1 MNQPAME
8 RAGPAAKAPTGGGDD
23 RDATADASAG
33 SDGHNATDAPAFAA
47 PNTDGIWY
55 ASYPPEVPHQIDVTQ
70 YQSVAHFFDECT
82 SQFRGRTAF
91 VSVGSGM
98 SYDTLARKAKAF
110 AAYLQRIGIKRG
122 DRVAIMLPNT
132 FQYPVSLFGILKAGA
147 VVVNVNPLY
156 TPRELAHQ
164 LKDSGAKAIVVF
176 ENFAKTLEQA
186 LPGTA
191 VEHIVV
197 TALGDLLG
205 FGLNLKGRLLNFAIK
220 HVQKRVPAYRLP
232 NAVRMRRA
240 LALGAKSPYSHVFV
254 SHDEV
259 AFLQYTGGTTGVAKG
274 AMLTHRNIVANLL
287 QAKAWSESQLTGETE
302 TVLTPLPLY
311 HILSLTVNGL
321 IFLGLGGR
329 NVLIA
334 NPRDMKRVVRI
345 LRNQTFTGI
354 LAINTLYKAFLDNE
368 EFCKRDFS
376 NLKLAMAGGMA
387 TQRAVA
393 ERFKAVTG
401 KPIVEGYGLTE
412 CSPIVALNPVDLK
425 HPRDFDGSVGLPAPS
440 TVVRLRKEDGVWANV
455 GEPGELCVKGP
466 QVMKGYW
473 MRPDET
479 AKVLD
484 ADGWLATGDI
494 GVMDSAGFIKLIDRK
509 KDMILVS
516 GFNVYPSEIEDVVA
530 THPDVREVAAIGI
543 PDDAQG
549 ERVKIFVVPRA
560 PGLAREAILQHCRK
574 HLTGYKIPRQIEFR
588 DELPQTNVGKILR
601 RALRDEEIAKLDL
614 LRGNGDGNR
623 SRSRTGSM
631 GAASCSAPKTGPHR
645 SRMRLRAGRLARY
658 GTRVHPPTKKSAE
671 RSNRMDAT
679 RRLACLSSSAA
690 ADATACRHPR
700 RRR

>member
-1 MNQPAME
+1 MDQRIAPQAASDAS
-8 RAGPAAKAPTGGGDD
+8 RAISGEPPPVSDVSTTSAQSGAPAAPDEFP
-23 RDATADASAG
+23 
-33 SDGHNATDAPAFAA
+33 APAALQT

-55 ASYPPEVPHQIDVTQ
+55 ASYPPRVPRDIDVGQ
-70 YQSVAHFFDECT
+70 YRSVVHFFDECT
-82 SQFRGRTAF
+82 STYRGRTAF
-91 VSVGSGM
+91 VSIGSNM
-98 SYDTLARKAKAF
+98 SYDTLARKANSF
-110 AAYLQRIGIKRG
+110 AAYLQRIGIQRG

-132 FQYPVSLFGILKAGA
+132 FQYPVSLFGVLKAGA

-164 LKDSGAKAIVVF
+164 LKDSGAKAIIVF
-176 ENFAKTLEQA
+176 ENFARTLEQA
-186 LPGTA
+186 LPETA

-205 FGLNLKGRLLNFAIK
+205 DGLNAKGRLLNFVVN
-220 HVQKRVPAYRLP
+220 HVQKMVPAYRLP
-232 NAVRMRRA
+232 GAVRMRRA
-240 LALGAKSPYSHVFV
+240 LALGAKSPLAPTIV
-254 SHDEV
+254 SHDDL

-274 AMLTHRNIVANLL
+274 AMLTHRNIIANLL
-287 QAKAWSESQLTGETE
+287 QAKAWAETQLGGEVE

-329 NVLIA
+329 NILIA
-334 NPRDMKRVVRI
+334 NPRDIKRVMRM
-345 LRNQTFTGI
+345 LRHQTFTGI
-354 LAINTLYKAFLDNE
+354 LAINTLYKAFLEND

-393 ERFKAVTG
+393 DRFKAVTG

-412 CSPIVALNPVDLK
+412 CSPIVSLNPVDVK
-425 HPRDFDGSVGLPAPS
+425 HLRAFDGSVGLPAPS
-440 TVVRLRKEDGVWANV
+440 TIVRFRKDDGTWASI

-516 GFNVYPSEIEDVVA
+516 GFNVYPSEIEDVIA
-530 THPDVREVAAIGI
+530 MHPGVREVAAIGI
-543 PDDAQG
+543 PDEAQG
-549 ERVKIFVVPRA
+549 ERVKVFIVPRER
-560 PGLAREAILQHCRK
+560 GLTREEILEHCRK
-574 HLTGYKIPRQIEFR
+574 HLTGYKVPKLIEFR
-588 DELPQTNVGKILR
+588 DTLPQTNVGKILR
-601 RALRDEEIAKLDL
+601 RALRDEELAK
-614 LRGNGDGNR
+614 R
-623 SRSRTGSM
+623 SPSDPVKRHLSRTP
-631 GAASCSAPKTGPHR
+631 AP
-645 SRMRLRAGRLARY
+645 
-658 GTRVHPPTKKSAE
+658 
-671 RSNRMDAT
+671 
-679 RRLACLSSSAA
+679 
-690 ADATACRHPR
+690 PR
-700 RRR
+700 RS

>member
-1 MNQPAME
+1 MDQRTAPQATSDASRIISGGPPPIADAQAAAIPPTPPIPAI
-8 RAGPAAKAPTGGGDD
+8 APAALALDTLL
-23 RDATADASAG
+23 
-33 SDGHNATDAPAFAA
+33 A

-55 ASYPPEVPHQIDVTQ
+55 ASYPPGVPREIDVGQ
-70 YQSVAHFFDECT
+70 YRSVVHFFDECT
-82 SQFRGRTAF
+82 TTFRGRTAF
-91 VSVGSGM
+91 VSIGSEM
-98 SYDTLARKAKAF
+98 SYDRLARKAKAF
-110 AAYLQRIGIKRG
+110 AAYLQRIGIQRG

-132 FQYPVSLFGILKAGA
+132 FQYPVSLFGVLKAGA

-176 ENFAKTLEQA
+176 ENFAKTLEEA
-186 LPGTA
+186 LPDTA

-205 FGLNLKGRLLNFAIK
+205 DGLNAKGRLLNFVVK
-220 HVQKRVPAYRLP
+220 HVQKMVPAHRLP

-240 LALGAKSPYSHVFV
+240 LSLGAKSPLTPTIV
-254 SHDEV
+254 SHDDL

-274 AMLTHRNIVANLL
+274 AMLTHRNIIANLL
-287 QAKAWSESQLTGETE
+287 QAKAWAETQLGGEVE

-329 NVLIA
+329 NILIA
-334 NPRDMKRVVRI
+334 NPRDIKRVMRM
-345 LRNQTFTGI
+345 LRHQTFTGI
-354 LAINTLYKAFLDNE
+354 LAINTLYKAFLENE

-393 ERFKAVTG
+393 DRFKAVTG

-412 CSPIVALNPVDLK
+412 CSPIVSLNPVDVK
-425 HPRDFDGSVGLPAPS
+425 HLRDFDGSVGLPAPS
-440 TVVRLRKEDGVWANV
+440 TIVRFRKDDGTWANI

-516 GFNVYPSEIEDVVA
+516 GFNVYPSEIEDVIA
-530 THPDVREVAAIGI
+530 MHPGVREVAAIGI
-543 PDDAQG
+543 PDEAQG
-549 ERVKIFVVPRA
+549 ERVKVFIVPRA
-560 PGLAREAILQHCRK
+560 PGLTRDEILQHCRK
-574 HLTGYKIPRQIEFR
+574 HLTGYKVPKLIEFR
-588 DELPQTNVGKILR
+588 DALPQTNVGKILR
-601 RALRDEEIAKLDL
+601 RALRDEELAKIGAV
-614 LRGNGDGNR
+614 RG
-623 SRSRTGSM
+623 
-631 GAASCSAPKTGPHR
+631 AGP
-645 SRMRLRAGRLARY
+645 
-658 GTRVHPPTKKSAE
+658 
-671 RSNRMDAT
+671 D
-679 RRLACLSSSAA
+679 RRI
-690 ADATACRHPR
+690 
-700 RRR
+700 